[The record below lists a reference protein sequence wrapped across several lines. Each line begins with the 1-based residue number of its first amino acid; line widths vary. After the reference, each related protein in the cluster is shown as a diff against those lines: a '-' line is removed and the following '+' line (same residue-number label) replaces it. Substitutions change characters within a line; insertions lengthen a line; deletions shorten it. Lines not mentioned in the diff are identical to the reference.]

1 MEELSLQMGIAFF
14 GLMVAAWTGL
24 CLYLRATHQKRAQDA
39 AIEILADISDN
50 EIAAAQA
57 A

>member
-1 MEELSLQMGIAFF
+1 MEDLPLQMAIAFF

-39 AIEILADISDN
+39 AIEIVADISDN
-50 EIAAAQA
+50 DIAAQA